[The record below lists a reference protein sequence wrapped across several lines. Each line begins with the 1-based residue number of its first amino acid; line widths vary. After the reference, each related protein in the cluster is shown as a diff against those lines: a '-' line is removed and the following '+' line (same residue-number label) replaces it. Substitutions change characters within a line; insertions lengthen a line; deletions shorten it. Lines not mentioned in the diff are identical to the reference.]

1 MRAINIDALPQA
13 VWRAIYNPL
22 RAERETLSTHT
33 AEKDTHM
40 YGVEDKCMHVQAR
53 HTQKQSRA
61 HARTVSRMHRHR
73 EEHTST
79 YIEKSTL
86 TNIWRR
92 AH

>member
-22 RAERETLSTHT
+22 RAERETLSTHSP
-33 AEKDTHM
+33 EKDTHM
-40 YGVEDKCMHVQAR
+40 YGVENKCMHVQAR
-53 HTQKQSRA
+53 HTQKQSRI
-61 HARTVSRMHRHR
+61 HMHG
-73 EEHTST
+73 EENTST

-86 TNIWRR
+86 AHIWRR